1 METLPGDGTI
11 SKSLGRRGSPTP
23 HGPPSWALPFLS
35 SPWTKGDTEQTVA
48 PQILAK
54 KHQSREDKS
63 KLLSCPLGVPPGV
76 ARSVCVCGAAPHPN
90 SRPRGLCFSRFLRVS
105 PSRPNGQPRLEK
117 TRKTKP
123 PGPGITPAALSG
135 RERAAGVIPEA
146 GLSQPQRLSPA
157 AATQS
162 LLVSSG
168 HLGGW
173 ERPRGLGN
181 HSRGVFGA

>member
-1 METLPGDGTI
+1 MAVFSGLRA
-11 SKSLGRRGSPTP
+11 SRV
-23 HGPPSWALPFLS
+23 
-35 SPWTKGDTEQTVA
+35 PW
-48 PQILAK
+48 
-54 KHQSREDKS
+54 
-63 KLLSCPLGVPPGV
+63 CPLAVWAAGRGPG
-76 ARSVCVCGAAPHPN
+76 ASGITPAAL
-90 SRPRGLCFSRFLRVS
+90 SRPESAAGVIPGPGGFVFLDFLRVS

-168 HLGGW
+168 WQRRAPQAWGSSG
-173 ERPRGLGN
+173 RGLP
-181 HSRGVFGA
+181 RVP